1 MTARAI
7 AARCFS
13 PPESTWGRVHTVAE
27 PNPVQQIGH
36 VLLVVRDA
44 LAGDAQRQGHVFPRR
59 QVIEQPEILEHD
71 ADAPAQLGALG
82 RRHVADVLSQHVDL
96 AAGRL
101 HRHE

>member
-1 MTARAI
+1 
-7 AARCFS
+7 
-13 PPESTWGRVHTVAE
+13 
-27 PNPVQQIGH
+27 VQQIGH